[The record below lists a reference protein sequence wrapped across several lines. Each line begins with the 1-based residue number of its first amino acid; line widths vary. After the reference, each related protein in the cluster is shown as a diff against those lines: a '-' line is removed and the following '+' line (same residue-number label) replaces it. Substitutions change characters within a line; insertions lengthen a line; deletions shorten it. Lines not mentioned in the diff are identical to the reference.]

1 MRLGVNKLGRL
12 RKFWRDSVFG
22 TDGGFSIMELLLV
35 FTIIAILSSL
45 SMPAMRGVAASRRLK
60 SSARAIA
67 DTFAFARD
75 MAITERTAHLVVF
88 DVDAG
93 RYWLAS
99 SENFD
104 FQNPLSSA
112 GSSASAAT
120 GAAASAN
127 GGQVALARAGGVM
140 GILQRLD
147 QSITLS
153 AIVTNRNGVNTQADT
168 GVAYVY
174 FSPLSTAEGATVYLR
189 NVRNKII
196 AITVDATTGRTRL
209 QDIPAELAT
218 TLGLQSKS

>member
-1 MRLGVNKLGRL
+1 
-12 RKFWRDSVFG
+12 
-22 TDGGFSIMELLLV
+22 MELLLV

-104 FQNPLSSA
+104 SQNPL
-112 GSSASAAT
+112 ASAAS
-120 GAAASAN
+120 SAN
-127 GGQVALARAGGVM
+127 AATSTTAPTNGEQTALTRASGVM
-140 GILQRLD
+140 GIPQQLD
-147 QSITLS
+147 QSITLA

-168 GVAYVY
+168 GVAYIY
-174 FSPLSTAEGATVYLR
+174 FSPLSTAEGATVYLQ
-189 NVRNKII
+189 NVRDKII

-209 QDIPAELAT
+209 QHIAPELAT
-218 TLGLQSKS
+218 TIGLRSRS

>member
-1 MRLGVNKLGRL
+1 
-12 RKFWRDSVFG
+12 
-22 TDGGFSIMELLLV
+22 MELLLV

-104 FQNPLSSA
+104 IQNPLSSA
-112 GSSASAAT
+112 ASSASAAT
-120 GAAASAN
+120 STTAPTN
-127 GGQVALARAGGVM
+127 GGQTALTRASGVM
-140 GILQRLD
+140 GIPQQLD
-147 QSITLS
+147 QSITLA

-168 GVAYVY
+168 GVAYIY
-174 FSPLSTAEGATVYLR
+174 FSPLSTAEGATVYLQ
-189 NVRNKII
+189 NVRDKII

-209 QDIPAELAT
+209 QHIAPELAT
-218 TLGLQSKS
+218 TIGLRSRS

>member
-1 MRLGVNKLGRL
+1 
-12 RKFWRDSVFG
+12 
-22 TDGGFSIMELLLV
+22 MELLLV

-104 FQNPLSSA
+104 SQNPLASA
-112 GSSASAAT
+112 ASSASAAT
-120 GAAASAN
+120 STTAPTNGEQTALTRAS
-127 GGQVALARAGGVM
+127 GVM
-140 GILQRLD
+140 GIPQQLD
-147 QSITLS
+147 QSITLA

-168 GVAYVY
+168 GVAYIY
-174 FSPLSTAEGATVYLR
+174 FSPLSTAEGATVYLQ
-189 NVRNKII
+189 NVRDKII

-209 QDIPAELAT
+209 QHIAPELAT
-218 TLGLQSKS
+218 TIGLRSRS

>member
-1 MRLGVNKLGRL
+1 
-12 RKFWRDSVFG
+12 
-22 TDGGFSIMELLLV
+22 MELLLV

-104 FQNPLSSA
+104 IQNPLASA
-112 GSSASAAT
+112 ASSASAAT
-120 GAAASAN
+120 STTAPTNGEQTALTRAS
-127 GGQVALARAGGVM
+127 GVI
-140 GILQRLD
+140 GIPQRLD
-147 QSITLS
+147 QSITLA

-168 GVAYVY
+168 GVAYIY
-174 FSPLSTAEGATVYLR
+174 FSPLSTAEGATVYLQ
-189 NVRNKII
+189 NVRDKII

-209 QDIPAELAT
+209 QHIAPELAT
-218 TLGLQSKS
+218 TIGLRSRS